1 MNGFDKSAEMPNVTT
16 ISRTRR
22 STIVT
27 DDGVPLAVETSGPRK
42 APVVVVF
49 VHGYTM
55 RMECWDAQKQYLQR
69 VWGSDI
75 QLVSYDQRG
84 HGCSGEGHR
93 DTFRVSQLG
102 DDLEA
107 VLRTLPAQSKVVLV
121 GHSMGAMTILAWARR
136 HPDQIGTTV
145 VGTALL
151 STAAAKL
158 QRSGIARLLGGPLV
172 PTVQAAAWCVG
183 PFADVVRGAVNP
195 VVDTAVKYYA
205 FGKNF
210 SDDAISKRTAAT
222 IRSTKTRTMLGFL
235 SALADHDETAA
246 LPLLGSIPTVVLCG
260 ADDKVTPFHHSLE
273 IADHVPGAELVRVPG
288 CGHMVI
294 DENPTAVG
302 AALDR
307 LLSQAHGQ
315 DVHDRIHA
323 VPN

>member
-1 MNGFDKSAEMPNVTT
+1 MNGFDKSAEMPKVTT

-27 DDGVPLAVETSGPRK
+27 DDGVPLAVETSGPRR

-55 RMECWDAQKQYLQR
+55 RMECWDTQKKYLQR
-69 VWGSDI
+69 VWGSKI

-84 HGCSGEGHR
+84 HGRSGEGHR

-107 VLRTLPAQSKVVLV
+107 VIRTLPPQSKVVLV

-136 HPDQIGTTV
+136 HPGRIGTTV
-145 VGTALL
+145 VATALL

-158 QRSGIARLLGGPLV
+158 KRSGVAQLLRGPLV
-172 PTVQAAAWCVG
+172 PGVQAAARRVG
-183 PFADVVRGAVNP
+183 PFAEVVRGAVNP

-205 FGKNF
+205 FGSNF
-210 SDDAISKRTAAT
+210 SDADVSKRTATT

-246 LPLLGSIPTVVLCG
+246 LPLLATIPTVVLCG
-260 ADDKVTPFHHSLE
+260 TQDKITPLHHSLE
-273 IADHVPGAELVRVPG
+273 IADQLTNAELVPVPG

-307 LLSQAHGQ
+307 LLSQAHGSGVQ
-315 DVHDRIHA
+315 DRIHA

>member
-1 MNGFDKSAEMPNVTT
+1 MNGFDKSAEMPKVTT

-27 DDGVPLAVETSGPRK
+27 DDGVPLAVETSGPRQ

-55 RMECWDAQKQYLQR
+55 RMECWDTQMQYLQR
-69 VWGSDI
+69 VWGSKV

-84 HGCSGEGHR
+84 HGRSGEGHR

-107 VLRTLPAQSKVVLV
+107 VIRTLPAHSKVVLV

-136 HPDQIGTTV
+136 HPEQIGTTV

-151 STAAAKL
+151 SAAAAKL
-158 QRSGIARLLGGPLV
+158 KRSGIARLLGGPLV
-172 PTVQAAAWCVG
+172 PSVQAAARRVG

-210 SDDAISKRTAAT
+210 SDDDISQRTAAT
-222 IRSTKTRTMLGFL
+222 IRATKTRTMLGFL

-246 LPLLGSIPTVVLCG
+246 LPLLGAIPTVVLCG
-260 ADDKVTPFHHSLE
+260 SDDKVTPFHHSLE
-273 IADHVPGAELVRVPG
+273 IADHLPGAELVRVPG

-294 DENPTAVG
+294 DENPGVVG

-307 LLSQAHGQ
+307 LLCEAQAPTPGPR
-315 DVHDRIHA
+315 VHA